1 MSFDASSAVSD
12 VSADPRDHLG
22 PNLRAIRL
30 ARGRTL
36 AQVAQSAGISESWL
50 SQIERGNSV
59 PSIAILH
66 NLASALGLAFH
77 DLFQSPARSQLRPL
91 TQDERPRINWGEG
104 GAYKTLV
111 TNRPDTAVDVFV
123 GHFPPGSSTGSKY
136 RHGDASEVL
145 LVLSG
150 TVVVSVGAQEFTMS
164 AGSSL
169 EYRTSTPHQ
178 AQNVSDSEASVL
190 WIVSPPTGGSPTV
203 RVATNELETEDEG

>member
-1 MSFDASSAVSD
+1 MNFDDSPTVAVA
-12 VSADPRDHLG
+12 SADPRDHLG

-30 ARGRTL
+30 ARSRTL

-66 NLASALGLAFH
+66 SLASALGIAFH
-77 DLFQSPARSQLRPL
+77 DLFDAPDRHQLRPL
-91 TQDERPRINWGEG
+91 SQGERPRINWGEG

-123 GHFPPGSSTGSKY
+123 GHFPPGSSTGAKY
-136 RHGDASEVL
+136 THGDASEVL

-150 TVVVSVGAQEFTMS
+150 TVIVTVGLQEFTVI

-169 EYRTSTPHQ
+169 EYRTSTAHQ
-178 AQNVSDSEASVL
+178 AKNVSNAEASVL

-203 RVATNELETEDEG
+203 RVDETEGDR